1 MKLEGAVALTVVVR
15 KDEQMS
21 EPDTSGDLE
30 ECRVMG
36 EVVAADDVQERRVL
50 QPVEADSVEDD

>member
-1 MKLEGAVALTVVVR
+1 MELEGAEALTVAVR
-15 KDEQMS
+15 KDGRTS

-36 EVVAADDVQERRVL
+36 EVVAADDVQEHRVL

>member
-1 MKLEGAVALTVVVR
+1 MAVR
-15 KDEQMS
+15 IDGRMS

-30 ECRVMG
+30 VCRVKG